1 VPSDP
6 GCSNLLLRALSPEDF
21 ALLAPSLSRQRLNA
35 DQVLERGGSRVSQA
49 CFIESGIVSVFAQ
62 SGGCQVEVHMIGS
75 EGMTGASL
83 LLDEPCAA
91 YHCQVRAAGEGLYV
105 PARALRGAAAAS
117 KTLRAQLL
125 RHVHAMMMETAL
137 TALCSACGTVEM
149 RLARWLLMTQDR
161 EGGDVIAVTHD
172 VLAAA
177 LGARRASVTGAL
189 HLLEGKRLLKS
200 TRGAVAI
207 TDRAGLAAMCGG
219 MYRPL
224 PPLPGAKEARRV
236 VPSLPSLC

>member
-1 VPSDP
+1 MPSDP
-6 GCSNLLLRALSPEDF
+6 ECSNLLLRALSSDDF
-21 ALLAPSLSRQRLNA
+21 ALLAPSLSRQPLDA
-35 DQVLERGGSRVSQA
+35 DRVLERCGARVSHA
-49 CFIESGIVSVFAQ
+49 WFVENGIVSVSAQ
-62 SGGCQVEVHMIGS
+62 SEGCQVEVHMIGL

-91 YHCQVRAAGEGLYV
+91 YHCRVRAAGEGLCI
-105 PARALRGAAAAS
+105 PAPALRAAAAAS
-117 KTLRAQLL
+117 RTLRAQLL

-161 EGGDVIAVTHD
+161 EGGHVIAITHD
-172 VLAAA
+172 VVAAA

-224 PPLPGAKEARRV
+224 PLLARAGEARLA
-236 VPSLPSLC
+236 PSLPTLC